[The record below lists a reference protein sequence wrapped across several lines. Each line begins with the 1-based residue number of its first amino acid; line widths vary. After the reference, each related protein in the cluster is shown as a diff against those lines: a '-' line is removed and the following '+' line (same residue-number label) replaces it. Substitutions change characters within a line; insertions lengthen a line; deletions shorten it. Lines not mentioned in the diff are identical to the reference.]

1 MASSTRAVHR
11 ELQVLQDAI
20 EFHAEVVA
28 LKGLFEDPLFL
39 ADCLQRLLTKHPDL
53 QLLVRHVH
61 EQLAADGRYQADS
74 PMG

>member
-1 MASSTRAVHR
+1 MPSSQPMPLPGRRRLKIYA
-11 ELQVLQDAI
+11 
-20 EFHAEVVA
+20 HAEVVA

-39 ADCLQRLLTKHPDL
+39 ADCLQRLLNRHPDL

-61 EQLAADGRYQADS
+61 EQLVAEGRES

>member
-1 MASSTRAVHR
+1 MATTRATHR
-11 ELQVLQDAI
+11 QSQVLRDSI

-39 ADCLQRLLTKHPDL
+39 ADCLQRLLTNHPDL

-61 EQLAADGRYQADS
+61 EQLAADARFEAET